1 MGLQNSTG
9 ASSVRFNTPE
19 DWPEWSNAIKT
30 MATAASIWEYIDPEG
45 ITPMPKMPERPKL
58 SSGLFPKRLISQ
70 GPHASQEN
78 RVLRSAASS
87 ITASA
92 TTSAGASTSNTASDD
107 LDLELVEHTNEA
119 GTRGIPADPSELT
132 KIGKIKWDYAQQEY
146 KNDRDEVRPKHAAAT
161 QLAAWIQNT
170 ISTDYRRSIKEKTDL
185 RDMYTTLRE
194 HYTPFETM
202 IFRKVRTAYKDH
214 IQQAKKY
221 ENKMGEWVTQWK
233 SLMDEAIRQD
243 IPDAKDPKSWFTD
256 LTEAMIRSVTG
267 RGIADGYL
275 LSVQADVYAGL
286 IGYKTL
292 GVTLAQRFATTKSA
306 ARPPKAAFPAFQG
319 ESGNDEND
327 QTDRGS
333 RRGGRETRRGRGR
346 GNNAAAAPGDGI
358 SRGARGARSGR
369 ASGQAREARRSREAS
384 DEPDRKKARF
394 NSPGRGNERC
404 EACQSSYHGL
414 PDCWYVNPEDA
425 ADRWTPN
432 SQITS
437 LVQMRIK
444 SHPDLAARVEAV
456 QLERRQRQG

>member
-1 MGLQNSTG
+1 MDSMGLQNPTG
-9 ASSVRFNTPE
+9 ASSVKFNTPE

-30 MATAASIWEYIDPEG
+30 MATAAGIWEYIDPEG
-45 ITPMPKMPERPKL
+45 ITPIPKMPERPKL

-70 GPHASQEN
+70 GIHASQEN
-78 RVLRSAASS
+78 RRLRSDTPAG
-87 ITASA
+87 TSA
-92 TTSAGASTSNTASDD
+92 TATASDD
-107 LDLELVEHTNEA
+107 PDLEPVEPINAAH
-119 GTRGIPADPSELT
+119 TRGIPADPSELT

-185 RDMYTTLRE
+185 RDTYTTLRE

-202 IFRKVRTAYKDH
+202 IFRRVRTAYKDH

-275 LSVQADVYAGL
+275 LSVQAEVYAGL

-319 ESGNDEND
+319 GSGEL
-327 QTDRGS
+327 
-333 RRGGRETRRGRGR
+333 TRRR
-346 GNNAAAAPGDGI
+346 
-358 SRGARGARSGR
+358 
-369 ASGQAREARRSREAS
+369 
-384 DEPDRKKARF
+384 
-394 NSPGRGNERC
+394 
-404 EACQSSYHGL
+404 
-414 PDCWYVNPEDA
+414 
-425 ADRWTPN
+425 PN
-432 SQITS
+432 SGTAALATLALKLSHTS
-437 LVQMRIK
+437 PLPQT
-444 SHPDLAARVEAV
+444 A
-456 QLERRQRQG
+456 